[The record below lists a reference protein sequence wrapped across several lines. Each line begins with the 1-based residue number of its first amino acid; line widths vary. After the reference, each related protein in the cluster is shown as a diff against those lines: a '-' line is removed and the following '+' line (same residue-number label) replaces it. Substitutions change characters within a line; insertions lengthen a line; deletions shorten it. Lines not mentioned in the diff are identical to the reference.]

1 MACRGS
7 GVRVPPAPPPQSVK
21 SAWYREGP
29 PSSLTRRGLCHTCV
43 GTDEDEVASMT
54 ITESQPRMARDGR
67 PWTLRPA
74 RPTDARALAS
84 LFADVRREGRWL
96 VTPPSALSQ
105 PSEAFYIGE
114 MVRDSSSLALV
125 AEADGDVVGNVL
137 VSVER
142 SVVSDHVGTLSICV
156 ADGWREVGI
165 GSALVE
171 AATAWAVE
179 RGLAKVALGVFPD
192 NLRAI
197 AVYEHAGFVREGLRR
212 HQYRVPGGEYRDE
225 LLMAWFPDEGART

>member
-1 MACRGS
+1 
-7 GVRVPPAPPPQSVK
+7 
-21 SAWYREGP
+21 
-29 PSSLTRRGLCHTCV
+29 
-43 GTDEDEVASMT
+43 MT
-54 ITESQPRMARDGR
+54 ITESQPRTASDGR

-96 VTPPSALSQ
+96 VTPPTAVSQ

-114 MVRDSSSLALV
+114 MIRDPSSLALV

-171 AATAWAVE
+171 AATGWAAG

-212 HQYRVPGGEYRDE
+212 RQYRIPGGEYRDE
-225 LLMAWFPDEGART
+225 VLMAWFPQALPEVPER

>member
-1 MACRGS
+1 
-7 GVRVPPAPPPQSVK
+7 
-21 SAWYREGP
+21 
-29 PSSLTRRGLCHTCV
+29 
-43 GTDEDEVASMT
+43 MT
-54 ITESQPRMARDGR
+54 ITESQPRTASDGR

-84 LFADVRREGRWL
+84 LFAEVRREGRWL
-96 VTPPSALSQ
+96 VTPPSAVSQ

-114 MVRDSSSLALV
+114 MIRDTSSLALV

-137 VSVER
+137 ISVDR
-142 SVVSDHVGTLSICV
+142 SVVSNHVGTLSICV

-165 GSALVE
+165 GTALVE
-171 AATAWAVE
+171 AAKDWAVQ

-197 AVYEHAGFVREGLRR
+197 AVYEHTGFVHEGLRR
-212 HQYRVPGGEYRDE
+212 RQYRVPGGAYRDE
-225 LLMAWFPDEGART
+225 LLMAWFPEDET

>member
-1 MACRGS
+1 MTNMTTNNPGR
-7 GVRVPPAPPPQSVK
+7 
-21 SAWYREGP
+21 
-29 PSSLTRRGLCHTCV
+29 T
-43 GTDEDEVASMT
+43 AS
-54 ITESQPRMARDGR
+54 DGR

-74 RPTDARALAS
+74 RPTDARALAA

-96 VTPPSALSQ
+96 VTPASAVSQ

-114 MVRDSSSLALV
+114 MIRDSASLALV
-125 AEADGDVVGNVL
+125 AEGDGDVVGNVL
-137 VSVER
+137 ISTER

-171 AATAWAVE
+171 AAKDWSRE

-192 NLRAI
+192 NDRAI
-197 AVYEHAGFVREGLRR
+197 AVYEHAGFVREGLRIR
-212 HQYRVPGGEYRDE
+212 QYRVPGGGFRDE
-225 LLMAWFPDEGART
+225 LLMAWFPEVKP